1 MPNGKPDDHP
11 LTDILVHELN
21 VYGPEADVLVRKI
34 AERDSLYA

>member
-11 LTDILVHELN
+11 LTDILVHKLN
-21 VYGPEADVLVRKI
+21 VYGPEADDLIRKI